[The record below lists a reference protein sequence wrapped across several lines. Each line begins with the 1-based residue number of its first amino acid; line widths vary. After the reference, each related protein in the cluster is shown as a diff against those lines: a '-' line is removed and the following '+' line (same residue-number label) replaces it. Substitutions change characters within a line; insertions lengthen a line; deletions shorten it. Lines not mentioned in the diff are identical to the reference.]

1 MRELSFPHLEAV
13 DVLRDQVGEFEAA
26 VSTLDEMQLLAPSLC
41 HGWSV
46 LDLVV
51 HVRMGLQELAIGTT
65 SRTEEAT
72 DHDAASYWGTHP
84 DGRDDDPVPH
94 ILWLRRVASAY
105 RRPSGAVAHLKD
117 GAASAMTAVQSMP
130 EGVVEFKESA
140 CTAATSWRPGWSS
153 WPFISSIWVTMHRDH
168 AVSHGPG

>member
-105 RRPSGAVAHLKD
+105 GRPSGAVAHLKD
-117 GAASAMTAVQSMP
+117 AAASAMTAVQSMP
-130 EGVVEFKESA
+130 EGVVEFQRKRMDPADVGSDRRRRPA
-140 CTAATSWRPGWSS
+140 NWTGRPGQ
-153 WPFISSIWVTMHRDH
+153 RC
-168 AVSHGPG
+168 